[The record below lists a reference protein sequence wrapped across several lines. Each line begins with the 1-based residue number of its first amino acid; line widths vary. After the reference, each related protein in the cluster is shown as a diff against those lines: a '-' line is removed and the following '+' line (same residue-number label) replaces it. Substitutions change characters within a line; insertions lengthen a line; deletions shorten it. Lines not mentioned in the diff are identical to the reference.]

1 MLRRVPL
8 RILAIAGAVFLPGAA
23 GWAAEKGQAGDFIL
37 RSESR
42 LVLLDVGV
50 RGRGGAPVSGL
61 KKEDFRVFED
71 GHLQPVIE
79 FSSHEAPVTVGILV
93 DESFSMR
100 SKRTDVLT
108 AAIGF
113 IGRSNPRDEVF
124 ILNFNDT
131 VRRGLPEG
139 TLFSDDGEQLRR
151 ALNRGVPQGKTALN
165 DAIAEGLDQLKSGHR
180 EMKALVVISDGGD
193 NSSVHTRSEVF
204 AMVESSAATIYTVG
218 VFDEDDHDRDPGI
231 LKQLAKI
238 SGGDAYFPRDVAGV
252 VPVCQNIAKDLRAR
266 YTVGYI
272 PPSGPGNRPGALRH
286 IRVEIA
292 GGDRGKLKAVT
303 RSSYRFVGA
312 GGEKSGGAE

>member
-1 MLRRVPL
+1 MIRRPAM
-8 RILAIAGAVFLPGAA
+8 RIFAIAGAVTFLGSADVGIA
-23 GWAAEKGQAGDFIL
+23 KGQAGDFLI

-42 LVLLDVGV
+42 LVLLDVSV
-50 RGRGGAPVSGL
+50 RNRGGAPVSGL
-61 KKEDFRVFED
+61 SKENFRVYED
-71 GHLQPVIE
+71 GHLQPITE

-113 IGRSNPRDEVF
+113 IGRSNPQDEMF

-131 VRRGLPEG
+131 VRRGLPAD
-139 TLFSDDGEQLRR
+139 TLFSGDGEKLRM

-165 DAIAEGLDQLKSGHR
+165 DAIADGLNQLRSGHR

-193 NSSVHTRSEVF
+193 NASLHKRSEVL
-204 AMVESSAATIYTVG
+204 ALVESSSATIYTVG
-218 VFDEDDHDRDPGI
+218 VFDEAAHDRDPGI

-238 SGGDAYFPRDVAGV
+238 SGGDAYFPHDVAGV

-266 YTVGYI
+266 YTVGYV
-272 PPSGPGNRPGALRH
+272 PPSAPGNRAGALRH

-292 GGDRGKLKAVT
+292 GEGRGKLKAVT
-303 RSSYRFVGA
+303 RSSYRFVA
-312 GGEKSGGAE
+312 TGGDKSGGAE